1 MSSRAVRRIVIAVCV
16 VGIAGM
22 IVSSILDNTGA
33 ALTAGL
39 ITAVAVLCL
48 IVATA
53 VTRTDPAHE
62 APGAAQA
69 VESLAAEVE
78 EGITSLVE
86 AGADETRVR
95 EVVGAAVR
103 LGRARS

>member
-1 MSSRAVRRIVIAVCV
+1 
-16 VGIAGM
+16 M

-39 ITAVAVLCL
+39 VTAVAVLCL

-53 VTRTDPAHE
+53 VTRADPAYE
-62 APGAAQA
+62 ASSAAQA
-69 VESLAAEVE
+69 AEALAAEVE
-78 EGITSLVE
+78 EGVASLVE
-86 AGADETRVR
+86 AGADESRVR